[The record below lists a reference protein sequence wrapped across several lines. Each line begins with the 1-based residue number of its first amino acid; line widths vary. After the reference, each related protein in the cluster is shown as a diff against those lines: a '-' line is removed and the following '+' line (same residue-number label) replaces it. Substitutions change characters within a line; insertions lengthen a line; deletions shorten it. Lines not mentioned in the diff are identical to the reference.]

1 MVNGFLNVNKP
12 SGVSSAW
19 VVARVKRICPK
30 GTKVGHMGTLDPM
43 ASGVLPIAVG
53 RATRLFDMMQ
63 NKQKR
68 YIATFKFGLTTDT
81 LDVEGQ
87 TLETT
92 NVIPNSQQ
100 IKDALSSFVGK
111 IEQLPPNFSAKS
123 INGVRAY
130 NLARKGQQINLKPC
144 FVEIFDIKLTNE
156 LANNEYQFDI
166 VCGSGTYIR
175 SLCRDLAAKLGS
187 LAVMTSLVRI
197 QTGKFDLNNALSI
210 DNISLDKI
218 ITIDQIVDAKK
229 ILLTNLQLHTLLD
242 GKKLI
247 LNEQDGNYL
256 GYYEN
261 EIQLMFNI
269 KNKTITNK
277 IWLR

>member
-19 VVARVKRICPK
+19 GVARVKRICPK

-130 NLARKGQQINLKPC
+130 NLARKGQQVNLKPC

-210 DNISLDKI
+210 DDISLDKI

-229 ILLTNLQLHTLLD
+229 IVLTNLQLRTLLD

>member
-1 MVNGFLNVNKP
+1 MTTRFL
-12 SGVSSAW
+12 S
-19 VVARVKRICPK
+19 R
-30 GTKVGHMGTLDPM
+30 
-43 ASGVLPIAVG
+43 
-53 RATRLFDMMQ
+53 
-63 NKQKR
+63 
-68 YIATFKFGLTTDT
+68 
-81 LDVEGQ
+81 
-87 TLETT
+87 
-92 NVIPNSQQ
+92 
-100 IKDALSSFVGK
+100 
-111 IEQLPPNFSAKS
+111 
-123 INGVRAY
+123 
-130 NLARKGQQINLKPC
+130 INLKPC